1 MSRIALLTF
10 IALCGAAI
18 SRGEVPFAANVV
30 RDAEGGVIRGDLE
43 TKRLALIFT
52 GDQFGGSAA
61 PILDALAERR
71 IKASFFLTG
80 GFVKQES
87 LRPALRR
94 MVGDGHYVGLH
105 SDSHPLYAPWDDRQR
120 SLVTATFFKED
131 LQKNID
137 GLRAAG
143 ALAPGAPILF
153 VPPYEWYNAEQ
164 VAWSDAMDVGL
175 INFTPGSGSNRDY
188 AREGDRVFVPSQQ
201 ILDDVLAYEQ
211 KDPHGLNG
219 FLLLLHLGSGRR
231 DPFHPQLGALCDEL
245 SRRGYEFARV
255 DELLLAPMGTK

>member
-1 MSRIALLTF
+1 MSRIALLMLIGFCVT
-10 IALCGAAI
+10 ATA
-18 SRGEVPFAANVV
+18 RGEVPFAANVV
-30 RDAEGGVIRGDLE
+30 RDAEGGVIRGDVE
-43 TKRLALIFT
+43 AKRLALMFT
-52 GDQFGGSAA
+52 GDQFGKSAV
-61 PILDALAERR
+61 PILDALAKRQ
-71 IKASFFLTG
+71 IKGSFFLTG
-80 GFVKQES
+80 GFVKQEL

-94 MVGDGHYVGLH
+94 MVEEGHYVGPH
-105 SDSHPLYAPWDDRQR
+105 SDSHPLYAPWADRQK

-143 ALAPGAPILF
+143 VLIAGDPILF

-164 VAWSDAMDVGL
+164 VAWSDAIGVGL

-188 AREGDRVFVPSQQ
+188 AREGDRAFVSSQQ

-231 DPFHPQLGALCDEL
+231 DPFHPRLGTLCDEL

-255 DELLLAPMGTK
+255 DELLAPARAK